1 VLVLTL
7 EQLSI
12 GMYMIATGTVPRE
25 ADKTTQT
32 RFIQS
37 KALPARVYYLML
49 ADAKKNERR
58 QV

>member
-1 VLVLTL
+1 
-7 EQLSI
+7 
-12 GMYMIATGTVPRE
+12 MIATGTVPRE